1 MDRDLYEILG
11 VPRTASADDLRETLA
26 VGPVQALLDK
36 DAGKMLASVRAILGS
51 KLKPFAALD
60 QSVGADGFS
69 IRRFIEDERG
79 WLFVSFKQSQRDAM
93 KPLIA
98 AALDIASRAVLDL
111 PPAAGNRAEQTRTW
125 FVLDELP
132 LVGKIA
138 SLGTLLTNGSKHG
151 AAVVAG
157 LQTVAQ
163 LREAYGQHQAQ
174 TILAT
179 LGTWLT
185 LRVSDPETADYMSR
199 NIGDEEIRRVVASGG
214 TSSKTLEFGSQQSEN
229 WGEQYTTQRVVLP
242 SELQNLPDL
251 CGYLNIAGPVAAC
264 PVRLALAE
272 QQGD

>member
-1 MDRDLYEILG
+1 MNKMQYR
-11 VPRTASADDLRETLA
+11 LA
-26 VGPVQALLDK
+26 L
-36 DAGKMLASVRAILGS
+36 
-51 KLKPFAALD
+51 
-60 QSVGADGFS
+60 
-69 IRRFIEDERG
+69 E
-79 WLFVSFKQSQRDAM
+79 QSQRDSM

-111 PPAAGNRAEQTRTW
+111 PPASGNRAEQTRTW

-132 LVGKIA
+132 LLGKIA

-229 WGEQYTTQRVVLP
+229 WGEQYT
-242 SELQNLPDL
+242 SELLGSKEPELPVTDKQPL
-251 CGYLNIAGPVAAC
+251 SFLTSNP
-264 PVRLALAE
+264 
-272 QQGD
+272 